1 MKKIYF
7 APEME
12 IVEISSNISLLAGSL
27 GSGDTPVTDLDD
39 AIPGTGLDAE
49 SPDLGLGF
57 YQFGM

>member
-49 SPDLGLGF
+49 SPDLGLGLDL
-57 YQFGM
+57 FGM

>member
-1 MKKIYF
+1 MKKQYF

-39 AIPGTGLDAE
+39 VIPGSGLDADAPGM
-49 SPDLGLGF
+49 SYDL
-57 YQFGM
+57 FGM

>member
-27 GSGDTPVTDLDD
+27 GNGDTPVTDLDD
-39 AIPGTGLDAE
+39 VIPGSGLDADAPGM
-49 SPDLGLGF
+49 SYDL
-57 YQFGM
+57 FGM